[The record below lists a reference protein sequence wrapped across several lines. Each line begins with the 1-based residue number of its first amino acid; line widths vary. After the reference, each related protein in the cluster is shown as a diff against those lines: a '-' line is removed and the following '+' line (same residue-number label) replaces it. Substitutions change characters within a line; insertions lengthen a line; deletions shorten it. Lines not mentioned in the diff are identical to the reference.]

1 MSIAF
6 IALGANLGDPAA
18 TVQSALRELGHMP
31 VTRMLQHSRLYRS
44 RPVGPAGQPDYV
56 NAVAQVETTLP
67 PHELLDALFAIE
79 ALHGRVR
86 DGQRWGPRTLD
97 LDLLIYADLQLH
109 DARLTLPHP
118 EMTNRNFVLAPL
130 VEIAPDLEIP
140 GHGPARQ
147 ALQRVGSGGLALC
160 R

>member
-1 MSIAF
+1 VNVAYIG
-6 IALGANLGDPAA
+6 LGANLGDPAA
-18 TVQSALRELGHMP
+18 TVHSALQELDGIRT
-31 VTRMLQHSRLYRS
+31 TRVLRQSRLYRS

-56 NAVAQVETTLP
+56 NAVAQVETALP

-97 LDLLIYADLQLH
+97 LDLLIYADLELS

-118 EMTNRNFVLAPL
+118 EMTHRNFVLAPL
-130 VEIAPDLEIP
+130 VEIAPELRIP
-140 GHGPARQ
+140 GHGPARL
-147 ALQRVGSGGLALC
+147 ALQSVGSEGLALC
-160 R
+160 Q